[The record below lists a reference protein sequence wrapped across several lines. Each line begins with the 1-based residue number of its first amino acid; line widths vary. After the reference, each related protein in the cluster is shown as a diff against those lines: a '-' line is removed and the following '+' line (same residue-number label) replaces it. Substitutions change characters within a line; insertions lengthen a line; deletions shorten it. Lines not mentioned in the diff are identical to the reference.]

1 MAKTVE
7 LLLTETVESLG
18 IVGDVVK
25 VRTGFARNYLLPR
38 ELATAPSEEKIKALA
53 TKRADAERHVAEQR
67 QAREQMI
74 EKLDGVEVTLER
86 SCNDQGLLYGSV
98 TQQDVASALNAMGF
112 AVRPRD
118 VRLQTTI
125 KRIDSYEVPI
135 KPESD
140 LEAVVKLWVVA
151 DRELNLDKG
160 REERAFDDQGNVVDK
175 AAEGKSAE
183 GDAGEV
189 SEKKKGGKKKTE
201 DAEAAVEEKPA
212 KKAKK
217 SKGE

>member
-25 VRTGFARNYLLPR
+25 VRTGYARNYLLPR

-74 EKLDGVEVTLER
+74 EKLEGVEVTLER

-160 REERAFDDQGNVVDK
+160 REERSFDDQGNVVDK
-175 AAEGKSAE
+175 ADEGKAAE

-189 SEKKKGGKKKTE
+189 SEKKKGGKKKVE
-201 DAEAAVEEKPA
+201 EPEAAVEEKPA

-217 SKGE
+217 AKGE